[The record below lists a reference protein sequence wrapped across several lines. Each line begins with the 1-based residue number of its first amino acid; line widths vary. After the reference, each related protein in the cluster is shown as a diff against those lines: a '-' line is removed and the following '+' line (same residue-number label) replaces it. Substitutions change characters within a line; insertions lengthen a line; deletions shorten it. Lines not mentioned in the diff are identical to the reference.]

1 MSEKNEIK
9 FEDGGEIREFVT
21 PRPILFVAV
30 YYYPNS
36 DTPWGVTG
44 HDKQQLIADMNNWAG
59 LDRSRPV
66 RIYTIT
72 L

>member
-1 MSEKNEIK
+1 MTDEIM
-9 FEDGGEIREFVT
+9 FEDGGEIKDFVM
-21 PRPILFVAV
+21 PRPTLFVAV
-30 YYYPNS
+30 FFYENS
-36 DTPWGVTG
+36 DIPYGSTAS
-44 HDKQQLIADMNNWAG
+44 DKPQLITQMHNWHG